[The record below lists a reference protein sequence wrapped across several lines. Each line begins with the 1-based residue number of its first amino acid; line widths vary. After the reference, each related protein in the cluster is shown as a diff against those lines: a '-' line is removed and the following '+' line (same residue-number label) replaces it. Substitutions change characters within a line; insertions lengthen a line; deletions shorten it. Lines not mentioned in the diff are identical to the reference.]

1 MATVIIPNF
10 NTQKVYVGLNSYQ
23 YTIQNAGMHNC
34 KIKVDHRTASAM
46 TISIV
51 QAGSVN
57 ATLATTTLSPTSSSN
72 GDPQSSAILN
82 TIANCQPGDTI
93 TFVLT
98 SSAAIDEQLNT
109 VKSRMTVN
117 PGGLN

>member
-10 NTQKVYVGLNSYQ
+10 LTQKVVNGLNTYQ
-23 YTIQNAGMHNC
+23 YTIQNAGLHNC
-34 KIKVDHRTASAM
+34 KIKTDHREASSM

-51 QAGSVN
+51 QAGSNN
-57 ATLATTTLSPTSSSN
+57 ATLGTITLSPTSSAAGNS
-72 GDPQSSAILN
+72 QSSAVLN

-93 TFVLT
+93 SFVLT
-98 SSAAIDEQLNT
+98 SSAQIDNQLNT
-109 VKSRMTVN
+109 VKSRITVN